1 VTGPLTATLHGRVGP
16 NGAATTYHFE
26 YGLTTAYG
34 QRSPAADASAGAG
47 TSLTAVSAALTGLK
61 PLTTY
66 HYRVDAVS
74 AGGAVQSGDQT
85 FRTPRANRDRVGP
98 ISRFNLKK
106 TVISSTGLH
115 AVGTTT
121 DRGGWTTNIV
131 DKRDRGG
138 VAKVMISFALQR
150 GGQNIPLKHGMTW
163 GKPVSVHVWTY
174 NFQAKGKHHWTFDL
188 KMKLG
193 PGLYR
198 VFAMGYDL
206 RGNREPYDPMLRN
219 GILIRVK

>member
-1 VTGPLTATLHGRVGP
+1 M
-16 NGAATTYHFE
+16 
-26 YGLTTAYG
+26 
-34 QRSPAADASAGAG
+34 
-47 TSLTAVSAALTGLK
+47 SAALTGLK
-61 PLTTY
+61 PRTTY

-85 FRTPRANRDRVGP
+85 FTTPRANRDRIGP

-138 VAKVMISFALQR
+138 VAKVMISFALQT
-150 GGQNIPLKHGMTW
+150 GHANIPLKPGLGW
-163 GKPVSVHVWTY
+163 GKPVSVTGAVRPDAAQRHPHPREVTS
-174 NFQAKGKHHWTFDL
+174 ADKPTFVAD
-188 KMKLG
+188 G
-193 PGLYR
+193 GVTAVRFTSRRCRRSSDYIPR
-198 VFAMGYDL
+198 T
-206 RGNREPYDPMLRN
+206 
-219 GILIRVK
+219 